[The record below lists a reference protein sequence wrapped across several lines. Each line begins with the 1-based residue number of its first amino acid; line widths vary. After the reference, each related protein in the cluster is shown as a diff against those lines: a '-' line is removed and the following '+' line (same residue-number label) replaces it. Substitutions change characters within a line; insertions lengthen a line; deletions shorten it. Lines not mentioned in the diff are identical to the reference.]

1 MAEREVLL
9 SVQHLE
15 QFFKMGRHQ
24 LKAVNDVSFD
34 IYKGEVFGLV
44 GESGC
49 GKTTTGRSII
59 RLYDITGGSVY
70 FRDHRIAAGTRRYKE
85 AIKVA
90 VETLK
95 AEVRELNRQCDEEK
109 KTAGT
114 GADVQAIEAK
124 YADLI
129 AQKENACKIEVERL
143 NEEIRNAKFDHK
155 YCNREY
161 AKAQQRAVDA
171 KYADRVPL
179 AAKRQLSIQ
188 LAEINAERDAAKRKA
203 LTEEEKEVIDVKYSV
218 MLSTK
223 EAELKAVAE
232 GHIAASDAEQ
242 KALLKEYKDARRLA
256 GKDRITNKM
265 QMIFQDQIASLDP
278 RMTVREIIAEGLV
291 IRGIRDKAFID
302 EQVYK
307 VLDLVGLVPE
317 HAGRYPHEFS
327 GGQRQRIGIARAI
340 VLNPEL
346 IIADEPISALDVSIQ
361 AQVINLLNEL
371 RERLGLTILFIAHD
385 LSVVKYFSDR
395 IAVMYFGNLVELT
408 TSDELFAHPLHP
420 YTRSLLSAIPLPDP
434 HFEKQRKRIT
444 YNPIAVHDYTVDLPS
459 LREVAPGH
467 FVHCNQAEFEQ
478 YQLELSKPKEEPVV
492 ETPAVVEEKPV
503 KKTTAKK
510 STTAKASDSKT
521 TKAKSE
527 TTSKAKSSTA
537 TKKETSK
544 AATEKKTSTA
554 SKTKTATSSK
564 STSTAKKTTKK
575 GE

>member
-15 QFFKMGRHQ
+15 QFFKMGKHQ
-24 LKAVNDVSFD
+24 LRAVNDVSFD

-70 FRDHRIAAGTRRYKE
+70 FRDHRIAAGTRRYKA
-85 AIKVA
+85 AIRHA
-90 VETLK
+90 AEQLK
-95 AEVRELNRQCDEEK
+95 ADVRELNKQRDEEK
-109 KTAGT
+109 KAAGT
-114 GADVQAIEAK
+114 GANAAEIDAK
-124 YADLI
+124 YAELI
-129 AQKENACKIEVERL
+129 KAKEDAFRAEVDKQSA
-143 NEEIRNAKFDHK
+143 EIKRAKFDHK

-161 AKAQQRAVDA
+161 ARAQQRAVDE
-171 KYADRVPL
+171 KYADRVPQ
-179 AAKRQLSIQ
+179 AAKRLLSVIQ
-188 LAEINAERDAAKRKA
+188 GEINAQKEEALRNA
-203 LTEEEKEVIDVKYSV
+203 LTVEEKEVLEVKFSV
-218 MLSTK
+218 MLSSR
-223 EAELKAVAE
+223 EEELKAVAE
-232 GHIAASDAEQ
+232 KQIAPGDEELSKLAKQYASE
-242 KALLKEYKDARRLA
+242 RRLA

-265 QMIFQDQIASLDP
+265 QMIFQDPIASLDP

-291 IRGIRDKAFID
+291 IRGIKDKAYID

-420 YTRSLLSAIPLPDP
+420 YTKSLLSAIPLPDP

-444 YNPIAVHDYTVDLPS
+444 YNPIAAHDYTVDKPT

-478 YQLELSKPKEEPVV
+478 CVAELSKPQEVV
-492 ETPAVVEEKPV
+492 APAVVEEPV
-503 KKTTAKK
+503 TKKAAKTK
-510 STTAKASDSKT
+510 AAKTKAAST
-521 TKAKSE
+521 TKAKADS
-527 TTSKAKSSTA
+527 A
-537 TKKETSK
+537 TKK
-544 AATEKKTSTA
+544 
-554 SKTKTATSSK
+554 
-564 STSTAKKTTKK
+564 STAKSTGTKSTTTKK
-575 GE
+575 STK

>member
-1 MAEREVLL
+1 MADREVLL

-15 QFFKMGRHQ
+15 QFFKMGKHQ

-70 FRDHRIAAGTRRYKE
+70 FRDQRIAAGTRRYKE

-90 VETLK
+90 VAKLK
-95 AEVRELNRQCDEEK
+95 VDVRELNAQRDAEK
-109 KTAGT
+109 RNA
-114 GADVQAIEAK
+114 AANIAEIDAK
-124 YADLI
+124 YAELI
-129 AQKENACKIEVERL
+129 AKREKECKIEVDRL
-143 NEEIRNAKFDHK
+143 NEEIKRAKFDHQN
-155 YCNREY
+155 CNKEY

-171 KYADRVPL
+171 QYADRVPL
-179 AAKRQLSIQ
+179 AAKRQLEVIQ
-188 LAEINAERDAAKRKA
+188 RELNSQREAAMRNA
-203 LTEEEKEVIDVKYSV
+203 LTVEEKEVLAVKFDVQGKQRI
-218 MLSTK
+218 
-223 EAELKAVAE
+223 EALQAVVDKQVAPQDE
-232 GHIAASDAEQ
+232 EQ
-242 KALLKEYKDARRLA
+242 ARLLKEYKDARRLA

-265 QMIFQDQIASLDP
+265 QMIFQDPIASLDP

-420 YTRSLLSAIPLPDP
+420 YTKSLLSAIPLPDP

-444 YNPIAVHDYTVDLPS
+444 YNPLASHDYTVDLPS

-478 YQLELSKPKEEPVV
+478 YVAELNKPQE
-492 ETPAVVEEKPV
+492 VVEEVVEQAPA
-503 KKTTAKK
+503 KKTTRKSTTGKSTTTKKASNTATKKTTTKSTAAKSTASKTTATKSTSSKTTATKSKSTTASKTTSTAKK
-510 STTAKASDSKT
+510 ST
-521 TKAKSE
+521 
-527 TTSKAKSSTA
+527 
-537 TKKETSK
+537 
-544 AATEKKTSTA
+544 
-554 SKTKTATSSK
+554 
-564 STSTAKKTTKK
+564 KK